1 MKNLYVGYLITGL
14 CLFGLS
20 VSAAHAGQ
28 CKQVKLLNAP
38 AVNTKPVTYRFARP
52 LRFHTAYYCPDNG
65 MYYPQTLG
73 CMSPW
78 VVVQH

>member
-1 MKNLYVGYLITGL
+1 MNKTIRSILVAGL
-14 CLFGLS
+14 LLS
-20 VSAAHAGQ
+20 GMYSPFSQASQ
-28 CKQVKLLNAP
+28 CKQTKVLPQNS
-38 AVNTKPVTYRFARP
+38 VITKPVIYRFARP

-78 VVVQH
+78 VVTQH